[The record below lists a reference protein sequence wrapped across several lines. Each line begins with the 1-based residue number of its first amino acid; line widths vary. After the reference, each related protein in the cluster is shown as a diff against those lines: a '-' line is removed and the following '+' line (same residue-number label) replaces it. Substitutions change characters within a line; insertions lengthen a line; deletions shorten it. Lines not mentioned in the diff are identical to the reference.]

1 MSTFSLTVRDAG
13 HELNFDAVESFIG
26 ADASGSFGV
35 LANAEPLLAALA
47 FGLARFRT
55 ADATWHYLALPGAV
69 LRFAGNR
76 MSVTATHFLCSEDMD
91 AMSSALENELQAAEN
106 AVRTTKA
113 AIHKMEEALMRKL
126 WEMSRGGG
134 YG

>member
-13 HELNFDAVESFIG
+13 HELQFDAVESFVG

-55 ADATWHYLALPGAV
+55 ADAKWHYLALPGAV

-76 MSVTATHFLCSEDMD
+76 LSVTATHFLCSEDID
-91 AMSSALENELQAAEN
+91 EMSAALDHELRAAES
-106 AVRTTKA
+106 AAHVTKT
-113 AIHKMEEALMRKL
+113 AIRKMEQALMRKL
-126 WEMSRGGG
+126 WEMSRSGGPP
-134 YG
+134 